1 MTDEIYALDLD
12 WDLISHL
19 AIPESVEALRSEGV
33 TSELIEDELACRVFD
48 WQMKHLRE
56 LKKPATASVLEA
68 EFSEIRI
75 ESPQTVIDDL
85 IIRLRERYGRNKG
98 REVVRKMA
106 EKAVEDPVALG
117 AEMLRE
123 GRRLTNLLTARGE
136 TVGSGDLTKLRD
148 SYDKMVLQGRGPTF
162 GFDELDNHFYG
173 QRGLTFMIGPPKGYK
188 SWFTVNSVIENI
200 MAGNFPYLYSL
211 ELPAIE
217 TDMRLRCM
225 IANVPFWKYLKQKM
239 MPDDWKKIREASE
252 LLDQMGTYRVEKPP
266 QGERSVVRLIER
278 ARDAG
283 ANCIFLDQ
291 LQYIENRRG
300 IALGATNDTK
310 DYFQVNDDLRN
321 YSDDGPIWIVHQFNR
336 TVMGADKMPDMQQV
350 KGSSSIEETG
360 TLAMGLWASP
370 EMRKSNLVQL
380 GTLASRNYG
389 MPTWEAR
396 VELSAGC
403 NLQVV
408 GRVDG

>member
-19 AIPESVEALRSEGV
+19 GIAESVEALRSEGV
-33 TSELIEDELACRVFD
+33 TSELIEDELASRVFD

-85 IIRLRERYGRNKG
+85 IVRLRERYGRNQG
-98 REVVRKMA
+98 REAVRKMA
-106 EKAVEDPVALG
+106 GKAIEDPVALG

-136 TVGSGDLTKLRD
+136 TVGSGDQLKLRE
-148 SYDKMVLQGRGPTF
+148 SYDKMVLAGRGPTF
-162 GFDELDNHFYG
+162 GFDEVDNHFYG

-188 SWFTVNSVIENI
+188 SWFTINAVIENI

-239 MPDDWKKIREASE
+239 MPEDWKKIQDASE
-252 LLDQMGTYRVEKPP
+252 LLDQTGTYRVEKPP
-266 QGERSVVRLIER
+266 QGERNVVRLIER

-283 ANCIFLDQ
+283 ADCIFLDQ

-321 YSDDGPIWIVHQFNR
+321 YSDEGPIWIVHQFNR
-336 TVMGADKMPDMQQV
+336 SVMGADKMPDMQQV
-350 KGSSSIEETG
+350 KGSSSVEETG
-360 TLAMGLWASP
+360 TLAIGLWASP
-370 EMRKSNLVQL
+370 EMRKSNLVQV

-403 NLQVV
+403 NLQIV
-408 GRVDG
+408 GRVDE